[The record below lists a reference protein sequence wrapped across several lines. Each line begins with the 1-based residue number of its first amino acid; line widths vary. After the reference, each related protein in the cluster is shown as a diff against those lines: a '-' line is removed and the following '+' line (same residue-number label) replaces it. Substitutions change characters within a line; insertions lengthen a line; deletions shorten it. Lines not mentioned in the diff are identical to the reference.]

1 MVIQTEYLVDLK
13 GKKRSV
19 VLPIRNYVKLMEYL
33 EDMED
38 ALDLKK
44 AKKNAKDFIDF
55 KQFINKLKK
64 QGRIR

>member
-1 MVIQTEYLVDLK
+1 MVIQTEYLVDQK

-19 VLPIRNYVKLMEYL
+19 VLPIRNYVKLMEHL
-33 EDMED
+33 ENMED

-55 KQFINKLKK
+55 EQFTSKLKE

>member
-1 MVIQTEYLVDLK
+1 MVIQTEYLVDQK

-19 VLPIRNYVKLMEYL
+19 VLPIRNYVKLMEHL

-55 KQFINKLKK
+55 EQFTSKLKE